1 MSVKR
6 TIDNR
11 LLEWKAAT
19 RRKPLIIRGGRQVG
33 KTWAVDAL
41 GRAHFAGY
49 IKIDLEKRLDLHRVF
64 QGNLESKALL
74 AQLALA
80 VGEHIKPGETLLF
93 FDEIQSCPRALTAL
107 RYLYEEVPDLHV
119 IAAGSLLEFALDE
132 ISFPVGRVQFLN
144 MYPLTFAEFV
154 LAQDNQPLFDVLQQ
168 GPAELSDVAHE
179 LLLQQLKNYFFVG
192 GMPEAVVAW
201 LRDRSMLDA
210 FEVHSEILD
219 AYRRDFA
226 KYAPRADKHCLDQVF
241 ANCAI
246 KVGEQI
252 QYSKLADG
260 FSNKTIHHAFDLLC
274 NAEVLHKVPATK
286 TPGLPLGSS
295 ANNKKFKVSV
305 IDIGLMQRMS
315 RLPVDVEIRH
325 DDLLDIYRGKLAE
338 QFVAQ
343 ELLVTQ
349 NRELYYWAREERNA
363 AAEVDYLIQS
373 SGQVYP
379 IEVKSGK
386 GGSLKSLRL
395 FLDTY
400 AACPEGLVL
409 YSGRYSMPPG
419 QKLRFVPLYFA
430 GAELGESARSTS
442 RFP

>member
-1 MSVKR
+1 LKR
-6 TIDNR
+6 LIEDR
-11 LLEWKAAT
+11 LLEWKTAG

-33 KTWAVDAL
+33 KTWAVEQL
-41 GRAHFAGY
+41 GRRHFARY
-49 IKIDLEKRLDLHRVF
+49 VKIDLEKRPDLHRLF
-64 QGNLESKALL
+64 EGSLESKALL
-74 AQLALA
+74 GQLALA
-80 VGEHIKPGETLLF
+80 AGEHIKAGETLLF
-93 FDEIQSCPRALTAL
+93 LDEIQACPRALMAL
-107 RYLYEEVPDLHV
+107 RYLYEDMPDLHV
-119 IAAGSLLEFALDE
+119 IAAGSLLEFALGE

-154 LAQDNQPLFDVLQQ
+154 LAQDNLPLFEVLRQ
-168 GPAELSDVAHE
+168 GPAELSEVTHE

-192 GMPEAVVAW
+192 GMPEAVGAW
-201 LRDRSMLDA
+201 LKDRSMLDA
-210 FEVHSEILD
+210 FEVHAEILD

-226 KYAPRADKHCLDQVF
+226 KYAPRADKRCLDQVLG
-241 ANCAI
+241 NCAI

-274 NAEVLHKVPATK
+274 NAEVLHKVPATRA
-286 TPGLPLGSS
+286 PGLPLGST
-295 ANNKKFKVSV
+295 ANHKKFKVSV

-315 RLPVDVEIRH
+315 HLPVDVEMRH

-363 AAEVDYLIQS
+363 AAEVDYLIH
-373 SGQVYP
+373 GGGEVYP
-379 IEVKSGK
+379 VEVKSGK
-386 GGSLKSLRL
+386 GGSLRSLRL

-400 AACPEGLVL
+400 TTCPQGLVL
-409 YSGRYSMPPG
+409 SSGKYSVLAEQR
-419 QKLRFVPLYFA
+419 LRFIPLYFA
-430 GAELGESARSTS
+430 GAELGRSAQRT
-442 RFP
+442 R